1 MEMIRRGFL
10 AIVQSNEQPH
20 SSSTGP
26 PSIGS
31 AMCHGEDVGI
41 HVVFDLLLEEWQVSS
56 STGSRTFH
64 FGDTSVNRYKNL

>member
-31 AMCHGEDVGI
+31 AMCHGQDVGI
-41 HVVFDLLLEEWQVSS
+41 HVGFDLLLEE
-56 STGSRTFH
+56 
-64 FGDTSVNRYKNL
+64 